1 MNAWT
6 ELPAPSLEDIHA
18 LAAAAFASL
27 PAAIRDAAGDVAFLV
42 EDFATEE
49 ILGDLGVE
57 DPFELSGLYEGV
69 NRLDRS
75 VLDPTPQVS
84 RVFLF
89 RRPILDEW
97 AERGDLT
104 LGELVAHVLI
114 HEIGH
119 HMGFS
124 DADIEALEGAVP

>member
-1 MNAWT
+1 MSAWAS
-6 ELPAPSLEDIHA
+6 LPAPSIDDILE
-18 LAAAAFASL
+18 LASDAFATL
-27 PAAIRDAAGDVAFLV
+27 PSAIRAAAGDVTFHID
-42 EDFATEE
+42 DFASDE
-49 ILGDLGVE
+49 ILADLGIE

-75 VLDPTPQVS
+75 VLDPTPAVS

-89 RRPILDEW
+89 RRPLLDEW
-97 AERGDLT
+97 AERGDLS
-104 LGELVAHVLI
+104 LGELVTHVLI

-124 DADIEALEGAVP
+124 DADIEALEAGEA

>member
-6 ELPAPSLEDIHA
+6 HLPAPSIDDILE
-18 LAAAAFASL
+18 LASAAFATL
-27 PAAIRDAAGDVAFLV
+27 PPAIRAAAGDVTFHID
-42 EDFATEE
+42 DFASDEM
-49 ILGDLGVE
+49 LSALGVE

-75 VLDPTPQVS
+75 VLDPTPAVS

-97 AERGDLT
+97 SERGELS
-104 LGELVAHVLI
+104 LGELVSHVLI

-124 DADIEALEGAVP
+124 DADIEALEGAET